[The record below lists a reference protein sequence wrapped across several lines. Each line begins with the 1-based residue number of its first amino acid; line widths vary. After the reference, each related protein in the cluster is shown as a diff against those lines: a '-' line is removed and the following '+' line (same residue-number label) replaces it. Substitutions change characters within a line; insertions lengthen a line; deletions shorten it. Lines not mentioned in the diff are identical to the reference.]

1 MISIRRSMVPIL
13 AILVSMLAAC
23 AGNPPAPT
31 AEIRQALAPT
41 GKLRVGMYPGSP
53 TSMIRDPKT
62 GEMKGVTLELG
73 QELARRLGVPFEA
86 VVFQRPAEVVD
97 GVKSGNADIL
107 FTNASPARAK
117 DIDFTPAMLDIEQ
130 GFLALP
136 GSPIS
141 TSAMTEVDRPGIRV
155 GVSQGSTSLGT
166 LSRAFKN
173 AKLVEVPNLKSA
185 IEMLKQRK
193 VDAFASNK
201 AILNELSDELPGSKV
216 LAGRFGLEHVALG
229 IPKGR
234 DPGMD
239 YLRSFAREMMSGGYL
254 DRAVETAGLRGT
266 VKPESD

>member
-1 MISIRRSMVPIL
+1 MISIRRSIVPLL
-13 AILVSMLAAC
+13 AIAVAMLVGC
-23 AGNPPAPT
+23 AGNPLAPT
-31 AEIRQALAPT
+31 PEARQALAPT
-41 GKLRVGMYPGSP
+41 GTLRVGMYPGSP

-62 GEMKGVTLELG
+62 GEIKGVTLELG

-86 VVFQRPAEVVD
+86 VVFQRPAEVVE
-97 GVKSGNADIL
+97 GVKSGNADIA

-117 DIDFTPAMLDIEQ
+117 DIDFTPPLLDIEQ
-130 GFLALP
+130 GFLVLP

-141 TSAMTEVDRPGIRV
+141 ASALTEVDRPEIRV
-155 GVSQGSTSLGT
+155 GVSQGSTSFGT
-166 LSRAFKN
+166 LSRAFKH
-173 AKLVEVPNLKSA
+173 AKLVEVPNLKIA

-201 AILNELSDELPGSKV
+201 AILSELSDELPGSKV

-234 DPGMD
+234 GQGMD
-239 YLRSFAREMMSGGYL
+239 YLRSFAGEMMSAGYL
-254 DRAVETAGLRGT
+254 NRAVETAGLRGT